1 MTSRFRSAFQLAI
14 AIVLFVMVAI
24 LSRQFYRWLESAE
37 ANSADSSPSAVV
49 PVNFDAGAECER
61 MLDRIGRQAR
71 TSEMEIARFETARRA
86 DCLHS

>member
-24 LSRQFYRWLESAE
+24 LSRQFYRWLESAD
-37 ANSADSSPSAVV
+37 ANSADSPPGAV

-61 MLDRIGRQAR
+61 MLDRIRRQAR
-71 TSEMEIARFETARRA
+71 TSETARLETARQA
-86 DCLHS
+86 DCRHS